1 MMRDQKSKLMIQ
13 TYSTFTAILFLLAI
27 AMLLLLLY
35 QGFGTG
41 AA

>member
-1 MMRDQKSKLMIQ
+1 MIQ
-13 TYSTFTAILFLLAI
+13 TYSTFTVTLFLLAI

-35 QGFGTG
+35 QGFAAG